1 MSDRMWAKTESCL
14 TYELAASELGDFS
27 PYFMDESIGPAIDVA
42 VYGLHQLTETRAE
55 LAELRR
61 RHQALLDALDT
72 DRSTS
77 ISKRAVR
84 AILKGR

>member
-1 MSDRMWAKTESCL
+1 VSDQTIDPF
-14 TYELAASELGDFS
+14 TAAAAREWQ
-27 PYFMDESIGPAIDVA
+27 AIA
-42 VYGLHQLTETRAE
+42 NRQTAE
-55 LAELRR
+55 LVELRR

-72 DRSTS
+72 DRTTS